1 MSSQLTSSIGR
12 TAAACLFITAATSHV
27 FTQAPASAGPTFD
40 VVSVKRH
47 VTPANAGPIE
57 QFNATVRQS
66 PDGGLTM
73 LNVPAMTFVAR
84 AYTSAPID
92 MVGLPDWARTERY
105 DVVATA
111 SLVNPTAEQR
121 TAMLRAMLAD
131 RFKLVAH
138 VENREQPVY
147 DLVLA
152 RSDRRLGPA
161 LKPSEADC
169 IAKAAAD
176 RAATEATGRPPAPPP
191 GVFDR
196 NAPPPPCSMRMDG
209 DRMEGDATMENL
221 VRLLRP
227 SAGRLVVDKT
237 GLAGSYRLTLTF
249 DRMAGLRGPQ
259 TDPAPG
265 AAPSVFTAV
274 QEQLGLKLQPATG
287 PVEVLVIDAAE
298 RPTAD

>member
-1 MSSQLTSSIGR
+1 MRR
-12 TAAACLFITAATSHV
+12 TIAAALLCLAAASPGLMA
-27 FTQAPASAGPTFD
+27 QAPPVAGPTFD

-47 VTPANAGPIE
+47 VTPPGAGPIE
-57 QFNATVRQS
+57 QLNSTVRQR

-73 LNVPAMTFVAR
+73 LNIPAMTFIAR
-84 AYTSAPID
+84 AYSSAPVD

-105 DVVATA
+105 DLEATA
-111 SLVNPTAEQR
+111 SLVNPTPEQR
-121 TAMLRAMLAD
+121 AAMLRAVLAD

-147 DLVLA
+147 DLVFA
-152 RSDRRLGPA
+152 RSEKKLGPSI
-161 LKPSEADC
+161 KPSEADC

-176 RAATEATGRPPAPPP
+176 RAAVEATGKPLPPPP

-221 VRLLRP
+221 ARLLRP
-227 SAGRLVVDKT
+227 PAGRLVIDKT
-237 GLAGSYRLTLTF
+237 GLPGSYRLTLNF

-259 TDPAPG
+259 TGEPAPG

-274 QEQLGLKLQPATG
+274 QEQLGLKLESSRAMLET
-287 PVEVLVIDAAE
+287 LVIDRFE
-298 RPTAD
+298 RPSEN